1 MALTIH
7 ALLLGTCLVFSI
19 LLLSVAAAA
28 AVAAVSAVGRSTYIV
43 HMDKSAMPATF
54 SDHREWYSV
63 TLASVKASADAPSLV
78 YAYDDAFHG
87 FSALLSEDELR
98 SLRRS
103 PGFVS
108 AYADRQATLDTT
120 YTYRFL
126 SLDPSSGLWSA
137 SKLGEDV
144 IVGMIDTGIWPESR
158 SFNDAGYSEVPK
170 RWKGKCEPGQAFN
183 LSLCNRKLIGAQ
195 FFNKGLVAANPGI
208 VLSMN
213 STRDTDGH
221 GTHTSSTAAGNFV
234 PDASFYGYARGIA
247 RGIAPR
253 ARVAMYKTNWD
264 EGRYA
269 SDVLAGMDR
278 AIADGVDVI
287 SISMGFDGVPLY
299 EDPVAIASFAAMERG
314 VFVSSSVGNY
324 GPKLTSLHNGIPWQ
338 LTVAAGTVDRQFSA
352 VVTLG
357 NGRTL
362 TGLSLYP
369 ENAWIQNRS
378 LVYNRTISAC
388 NSAADLSALDGA
400 VVVCHDTGSLFDQVE
415 VVGQSTV
422 GGAIFLSN
430 KSYFTFSFPGVVIGP
445 KATVKLLK
453 YVRTVSHPTAS
464 VQFKQTVLGTKPAPV
479 VTGYSLRGPSASFP
493 GVLKPDILAPG
504 DSILASWIPTL
515 PTSVIGNTLL
525 ASEFM
530 VISGTSMACPHA
542 SGVAVLLKAAHPEW
556 SVAAVRSAMM
566 TTAAFV
572 DNMGQ
577 SIRDAGNGYAFAS
590 PLAVGAGHV
599 NPNGALNPGL
609 VYEAVP
615 QDYVNML
622 CSANYTR
629 AQIAAIARLPPL
641 AVDCSKPSADLNY
654 PSFIAIFGPKATRG
668 AAQQFSRTLTN
679 VGTPGNYSVAV
690 APAKGVNIAVWP
702 QTLEFRETLQQ
713 LSYKVTVTVK
723 SPISGT
729 GENYGAIIWFDTSGK
744 YTVRS
749 PIVVL

>member
-1 MALTIH
+1 MALTVH
-7 ALLLGTCLVFSI
+7 ALLLGTCLVFAI
-19 LLLSVAAAA
+19 LRLSAA
-28 AVAAVSAVGRSTYIV
+28 AAVSAVGRSTYIV

-54 SDHREWYSV
+54 SDHREWYAAA
-63 TLASVKASADAPSLV
+63 LASVKASADAPSLV

-103 PGFVS
+103 RASCLLRRGCHRRN
-108 AYADRQATLDTT
+108 DR
-120 YTYRFL
+120 YR
-126 SLDPSSGLWSA
+126 
-137 SKLGEDV
+137 
-144 IVGMIDTGIWPESR
+144 IWPESR

-183 LSLCNRKLIGAQ
+183 SSLCNRKLIGAQ
-195 FFNKGLVAANPGI
+195 FFNKGLVAANPAE

-213 STRDTDGH
+213 STRDTEGH

-234 PDASFYGYARGIA
+234 PDASFYGYAAGTA

-314 VFVSSSVGNY
+314 VFVSSSAGNY

-400 VVVCHDTGSLFDQVE
+400 VVVCHETGSLFDQVE

-430 KSYFTFSFPGVVIGP
+430 ESYFRFSFPGVVIGP

-479 VTGYSLRGPSASFP
+479 VTGYSSRGPSASYP

-504 DSILASWIPTL
+504 TAS
-515 PTSVIGNTLL
+515 S
-525 ASEFM
+525 
-530 VISGTSMACPHA
+530 
-542 SGVAVLLKAAHPEW
+542 
-556 SVAAVRSAMM
+556 R
-566 TTAAFV
+566 
-572 DNMGQ
+572 
-577 SIRDAGNGYAFAS
+577 RGYRR
-590 PLAVGAGHV
+590 
-599 NPNGALNPGL
+599 
-609 VYEAVP
+609 Y
-615 QDYVNML
+615 
-622 CSANYTR
+622 R
-629 AQIAAIARLPPL
+629 R
-641 AVDCSKPSADLNY
+641 
-654 PSFIAIFGPKATRG
+654 R
-668 AAQQFSRTLTN
+668 
-679 VGTPGNYSVAV
+679 
-690 APAKGVNIAVWP
+690 
-702 QTLEFRETLQQ
+702 
-713 LSYKVTVTVK
+713 
-723 SPISGT
+723 
-729 GENYGAIIWFDTSGK
+729 
-744 YTVRS
+744 
-749 PIVVL
+749 

>member
-7 ALLLGTCLVFSI
+7 ALLLRTCLVFSI
-19 LLLSVAAAA
+19 LRLSAAAA
-28 AVAAVSAVGRSTYIV
+28 AAASAVGRSTYIV

-54 SDHREWYSV
+54 S
-63 TLASVKASADAPSLV
+63 TTASAAQPSP
-78 YAYDDAFHG
+78 
-87 FSALLSEDELR
+87 LS
-98 SLRRS
+98 
-103 PGFVS
+103 GFVS

-144 IVGMIDTGIWPESR
+144 IVGMIDTGICPR
-158 SFNDAGYSEVPK
+158 AGASSTPAIL

-213 STRDTDGH
+213 STRDTE
-221 GTHTSSTAAGNFV
+221 GTAPTPPPPPPETS
-234 PDASFYGYARGIA
+234 YARGIA

-314 VFVSSSVGNY
+314 VFVSSSAGNY
-324 GPKLTSLHNGIPWQ
+324 GPELTSLHNGIPWQ

-357 NGRTL
+357 NGQTL

-378 LVYNRTISAC
+378 LVYNRTISALQFRGRFIDIGRC
-388 NSAADLSALDGA
+388 GRRVPRHWVAVRPGGGGGPIHRRRRNLSFERILLRLLVSGGRHRPEGRGRAPEVRPHSFASHCKRAVPAD
-400 VVVCHDTGSLFDQVE
+400 GSGHE
-415 VVGQSTV
+415 AG
-422 GGAIFLSN
+422 
-430 KSYFTFSFPGVVIGP
+430 
-445 KATVKLLK
+445 
-453 YVRTVSHPTAS
+453 
-464 VQFKQTVLGTKPAPV
+464 PV
-479 VTGYSLRGPSASFP
+479 VTDYSSRGPSASYP

-504 DSILASWIPTL
+504 DSILASWIPTQ

-525 ASEFM
+525 ASEFN

-542 SGVAVLLKAAHPEW
+542 SGVGGAAEGGAPGVERRGGPVGDDDHRG
-556 SVAAVRSAMM
+556 VHRQHG
-566 TTAAFV
+566 TA
-572 DNMGQ
+572 DQGRRQ
-577 SIRDAGNGYAFAS
+577 RLRLRQ
-590 PLAVGAGHV
+590 PLAIGAGHV
-599 NPNGALNPGL
+599 NPTGRSTRGSSTTLHRGL
-609 VYEAVP
+609 REHAVRLQLHARADRRDRADAAFGCRLLEAVGRP
-615 QDYVNML
+615 QLPVVHRDFRAECDARRRAAVL
-622 CSANYTR
+622 ADPDERRGPWELQRRGGAREGSRHRGVAAETGVPGDSSA
-629 AQIAAIARLPPL
+629 A
-641 AVDCSKPSADLNY
+641 
-654 PSFIAIFGPKATRG
+654 
-668 AAQQFSRTLTN
+668 
-679 VGTPGNYSVAV
+679 
-690 APAKGVNIAVWP
+690 
-702 QTLEFRETLQQ
+702 ELQ
-713 LSYKVTVTVK
+713 SDR
-723 SPISGT
+723 
-729 GENYGAIIWFDTSGK
+729 YG
-744 YTVRS
+744 
-749 PIVVL
+749 